1 MGKFNKLLD
10 ATFDPPKTW
19 KLNSS
24 LSFDSTVPL
33 NDVQVKVLRAVG
45 VRISL
50 KGRIAVPKNFKT
62 DLASVPRP
70 AWAVCSPF
78 DIARAAVIHDYIYW
92 CNPQVQSRRSCQQ
105 IIVQGS
111 QEDRRRCIQRR
122 YGISSTGST
131 WLEDRMCLS
140 RCESIWTLVN
150 YPSERALA
158 APSYCTLSSTL

>member
-92 CNPQVQSRRSCQQ
+92 CIRKYRAGEVVSKSLYKEAKK
-105 IIVQGS
+105 IGDDVFKDG
-111 QEDRRRCIQRR
+111 
-122 YGISSTGST
+122 
-131 WLEDRMCLS
+131 M
-140 RCESIWTLVN
+140 ES
-150 YPSERALA
+150 A
-158 APSYCTLSSTL
+158 APAVPGWKIGCAYHGVRAFGRWSIIPRKEL